1 MLRAFHAL
9 TRTARV
15 ALCMS
20 VLFSAV
26 ASVGFL
32 AGCSDQS
39 EQQSSSPPEGTSEQV
54 LREADENMWV
64 QAVRTGTLG
73 AFTDYLQNFP
83 NGMHAAEARERI
95 AALEAQAR
103 KDADERAWAAA
114 RQADTAAAY
123 ADYLRD
129 FPEGAHAAEARERGA
144 ALDQEARRQADEKSW
159 QEALR
164 LGTQVSLADYLRQFP
179 NGAHAGEARQR
190 LAALEQQARKEADE
204 KAWDEAQ
211 RSGSL
216 AAFQD
221 YLRNFPNGAHAA
233 EARQRIAALTGTKAG
248 TPADAKAITSGDKKS
263 AASKAKPKRTSIQS
277 GTVTIGTPVYKAPPS
292 NPWFRWFW

>member
-1 MLRAFHAL
+1 MV
-9 TRTARV
+9 TAMRRRRIGQ
-15 ALCMS
+15 
-20 VLFSAV
+20 SA
-26 ASVGFL
+26 
-32 AGCSDQS
+32 
-39 EQQSSSPPEGTSEQV
+39 T
-54 LREADENMWV
+54 
-64 QAVRTGTLG
+64 
-73 AFTDYLQNFP
+73 
-83 NGMHAAEARERI
+83 
-95 AALEAQAR
+95 AQGQ
-103 KDADERAWAAA
+103 E
-114 RQADTAAAY
+114 QADTAAAY

-129 FPEGAHAAEARERGA
+129 FPEGAHAAQARERQA

-179 NGAHAGEARQR
+179 SGAHASEARQR

-233 EARQRIAALTGTKAG
+233 EAHQRIAALTGTKAG
-248 TPADAKAITSGDKKS
+248 TPAGAKAITSGDKKF
-263 AASKAKPKRTSIQS
+263 AASKAKPNRTASRS
-277 GTVTIGTPVYKAPPS
+277 VSATTGTPVYKAPPS
-292 NPWFRWFW
+292 NPWFRWFR